1 MTANELFQTGKLDEA
16 IEAVTDEIKAK
27 PAATERRT
35 LLFELLCFAGHLDRA
50 EKQLDVIAK
59 QDANAEWAVQVY
71 QNILVAERARR
82 RLFSDGLTPQFLRDP
97 PAYVQLHLDAVNR
110 QRDGRG
116 ADAAELLNRSEQQRP
131 IISGEIDGQ
140 AVDEFRDCD
149 DLFAPILELVIL
161 RDYIW
166 LPLEHVREFELSAP
180 ERPRDLIWAPVRIS
194 LTDGSQRRG
203 YLPTLYCG
211 SHEQDDD
218 QLKLGRLTDWLGM
231 DEGPV
236 RGVGQRLFLAG
247 EDARSVL
254 DMRRAVLRAEPGG
267 RP

>member
-1 MTANELFQTGKLDEA
+1 M
-16 IEAVTDEIKAK
+16 
-27 PAATERRT
+27 
-35 LLFELLCFAGHLDRA
+35 LFELLCFAGQLDRA

-71 QNILVAERARR
+71 QNILAAERNRR
-82 RLFSDGLTPQFLRDP
+82 RLFSDGLPPQFLLDP
-97 PAYVQLHLDAVNR
+97 PPYVQLHLDAVHRLREN
-110 QRDGRG
+110 RG
-116 ADAAELLNRSEQQRP
+116 ADATELLDRSEQQRP
-131 IISGEIDGQ
+131 IIGGEIDGR

-149 DLFAPILELVIL
+149 DLFAPLLEVIIL

-166 LPLEHVREFELSAP
+166 IPLEQIREFELSAP
-180 ERPRDLIWAPVRIS
+180 ERPRDLIWAPVRIL
-194 LTDGSQRRG
+194 LTDGAQRRG

-218 QLKLGRLTDWLGM
+218 QLKLGRLTDWRAS

-236 RGVGQRLFLAG
+236 RGMGQRLFLAG

-254 DMRRAVLRAEPGG
+254 DIRRAVLRAEPGG
-267 RP
+267 RPAPTTDP